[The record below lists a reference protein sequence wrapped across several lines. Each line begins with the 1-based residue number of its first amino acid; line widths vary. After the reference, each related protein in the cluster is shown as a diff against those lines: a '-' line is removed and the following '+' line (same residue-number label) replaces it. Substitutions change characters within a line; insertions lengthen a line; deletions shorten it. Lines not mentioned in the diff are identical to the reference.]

1 MKTLTVLEAS
11 ASAAFRFRL
20 EGGMDERDRDELE
33 AMDSGYVLGPDW
45 PSIVSDSVD
54 VRHRIHYMKRR
65 NLGFGYI
72 GARDPDFE
80 ERLKSVD
87 PDLPRILGSIVADLY
102 LNGTR
107 MLIDHAENIEAE
119 TPRGRGRG
127 WCGPL
132 LQRLIL
138 SFGSD
143 APLERCFVYRMPA
156 GFEGNFEIEGN
167 RMKGFTT
174 ALVFGIGYEG

>member
-45 PSIVSDSVD
+45 PSIVSDSID
-54 VRHRIHYMKRR
+54 VRHRIHYMRQR
-65 NLGFGYI
+65 HLGFGYI
-72 GARDPDFE
+72 GARDPGFDSF
-80 ERLKSVD
+80 LVSVD
-87 PDLPRILGSIVADLY
+87 PGLPHVLGSVIADLY

-107 MLIDHAENIEAE
+107 MLCDHAENIEAE
-119 TPRGRGRG
+119 GPKGRGHG
-127 WCGPL
+127 WCRDM
-132 LQRLIL
+132 LQKLIRAL
-138 SFGSD
+138 DCD

-156 GFEGNFEIEGN
+156 GFEGNFDVEGD
-167 RMKGFTT
+167 RSKGFTT
-174 ALVFGIGYEG
+174 TLVFGIGYEA